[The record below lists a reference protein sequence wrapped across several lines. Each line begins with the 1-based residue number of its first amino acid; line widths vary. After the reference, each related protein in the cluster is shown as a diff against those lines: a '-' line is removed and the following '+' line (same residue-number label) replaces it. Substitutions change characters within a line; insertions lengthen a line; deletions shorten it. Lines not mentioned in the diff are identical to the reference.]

1 MYLKDSNVYFKGI
14 QQNLIDAGVI
24 PKPTPL
30 DPVPSAPILS
40 TTGFTVL
47 GLAIIAGIMLN
58 QPQRRK

>member
-1 MYLKDSNVYFKGI
+1 MYLPNNKVYLKGI

-24 PKPTPL
+24 PKIPID
-30 DPVPSAPILS
+30 DPVPSAPSLS
-40 TTGFTVL
+40 TAGFTVL